1 MTKLEDVF
9 GILKKRFTC
18 LKHWTLLNQQ
28 ETIDNMFVTCCVLH
42 NLQLIHDGYLDEN
55 LADPVDSALNRY
67 RFKNRGPGC
76 WRRNWEDHA
85 INERLERVQ
94 KAIGASEEKKWAHRM
109 RILVNHFSVHMGKKK
124 HAAAV
129 GH

>member
-1 MTKLEDVF
+1 M
-9 GILKKRFTC
+9 
-18 LKHWTLLNQQ
+18 
-28 ETIDNMFVTCCVLH
+28 
-42 NLQLIHDGYLDEN
+42 QLIHDGYLDEN
-55 LADPVDSALNRY
+55 LSDPVDSALNCHH
-67 RFKNRGPGC
+67 FKNRGPGC
-76 WRRNWEDHA
+76 WRRNWQDHA